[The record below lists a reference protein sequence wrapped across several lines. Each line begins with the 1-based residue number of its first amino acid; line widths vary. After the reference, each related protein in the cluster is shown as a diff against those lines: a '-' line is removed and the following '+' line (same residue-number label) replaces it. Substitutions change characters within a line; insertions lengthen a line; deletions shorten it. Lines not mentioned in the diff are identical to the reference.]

1 MVENVPDDQNHN
13 SETTNLDSLDHFSC
27 YICGQLIKYCK
38 IRIDMIDFYERLTTI
53 SHVSNGKF
61 WKIDD
66 CLQMLIDIYER
77 ANNFSHPVFR
87 RIKMTL
93 MFECEILLA
102 LLQAHQ
108 YIQQWKYL
116 ESLFSLQD
124 AHNKIN
130 RMANPKEFFFG
141 NTLLASIVINSTST
155 GGSSTGYSQKPSP
168 SSPVVTSLSSLNRC
182 RNFGTSSSL
191 SSSGSSNLSAPFA
204 KDSGDNHS
212 PISPSTNFIY
222 PVKENINLT
231 SNLPGNT
238 STGKHLFQR
247 DYKPIPIT
255 DFKSIPLL
263 IQWFHKFK
271 LFLLSKYTFYFHS
284 LLMIHLAPVQS
295 ASVSSSVTQSFTSI
309 TSSTSL
315 SSLISQNTSSASNYN
330 QTELFIRNL
339 CAKCL
344 PFDFHTKIVHFI
356 RKLDSS
362 YFVVILNTNGQAIS
376 LTGYQSPYIQKDIP
390 QGKFRI

>member
-1 MVENVPDDQNHN
+1 MENLPDDQNHN
-13 SETTNLDSLDHFSC
+13 SELTNLDSLDQFSSH
-27 YICGQLIKYCK
+27 ICGQLINYCK
-38 IRIDMIDFYERLTTI
+38 IRIEMIDFYERLTNI
-53 SHVSNGKF
+53 NQVSNGKF
-61 WKIDD
+61 WKIDE
-66 CLQMLIDIYER
+66 CLQMLIDIHNR
-77 ANNFSHPVFR
+77 ADFSHPVFR
-87 RIKMTL
+87 RIKMML
-93 MFECEILLA
+93 MFESEILIA

-141 NTLLASIVINSTST
+141 NTLLAPIVVNSTSA
-155 GGSSTGYSQKPSP
+155 GSQKPSP
-168 SSPVVTSLSSLNRC
+168 SSPVVTNLSSLTRC
-182 RNFGTSSSL
+182 RNIGTSSSL

-212 PISPSTNFIY
+212 PISPNTNFIY
-222 PVKENINLT
+222 PVKEHINLT
-231 SNLPGNT
+231 SNLVGNT
-238 STGKHLFQR
+238 TTGKHLFQR
-247 DYKPIPIT
+247 DHKPIAIT

-284 LLMIHLAPVQS
+284 LLMVHLTPVQS
-295 ASVSSSVTQSFTSI
+295 ASVSSVTQSFTSI

-330 QTELFIRNL
+330 QTELFMRNL
-339 CAKCL
+339 CVKCL

-376 LTGYQSPYIQKDIP
+376 LTGYQSPYIQNDIP
-390 QGKFRI
+390 QGKFKY